1 MKFEYRNGLLY
12 LPISVYYDSNIELIG
27 IVDTG
32 SGGTA
37 VEVECFNIDLLSRNA
52 RAVTLWGVGGKQE
65 AFAQTVSSV
74 KIGQIE
80 VKNFEIEFCDLKD
93 DFGFDAVIGS
103 NLLDKLGAVI
113 DFQKREIEF
122 NTF

>member
-1 MKFEYRNGLLY
+1 VKFEYRNGLLY

-27 IVDTG
+27 IVDTA

-37 VEVECFNIDLLSRNA
+37 VEVERFNIDLLSRNA